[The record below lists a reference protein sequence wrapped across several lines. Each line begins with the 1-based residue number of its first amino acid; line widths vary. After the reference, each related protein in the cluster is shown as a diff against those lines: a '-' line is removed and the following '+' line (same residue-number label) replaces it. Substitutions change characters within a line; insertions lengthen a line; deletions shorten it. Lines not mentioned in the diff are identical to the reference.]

1 MRDWRCVVR
10 LCNIDTTKLTL
21 EKGQAGFID
30 LHRLTIRAKNM
41 IPPEKR
47 DRLIWYANQDVMT
60 AIELQATDAGY
71 IHLTYGDLFRSKNV
85 PLLHGVGLRQLD
97 AILSTE
103 NPLAALP

>member
-1 MRDWRCVVR
+1 
-10 LCNIDTTKLTL
+10 
-21 EKGQAGFID
+21 
-30 LHRLTIRAKNM
+30 
-41 IPPEKR
+41 
-47 DRLIWYANQDVMT
+47 MT